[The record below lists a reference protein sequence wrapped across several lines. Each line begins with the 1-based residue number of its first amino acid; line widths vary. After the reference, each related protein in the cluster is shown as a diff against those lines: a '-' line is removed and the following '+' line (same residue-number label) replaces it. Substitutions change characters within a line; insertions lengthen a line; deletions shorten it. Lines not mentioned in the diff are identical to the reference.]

1 MLPDHA
7 PSSLAPVAD
16 YRAPLRDIRFVLDRL
31 TDIEGLCALEAFSH
45 LDPETI
51 MGVIEENGR
60 FTADVIAPLNRS
72 GDVETSRYDA
82 ASASVTTPAG
92 FVDAYRQYVAGGWG
106 GVAFPE
112 TYGGGGFPWLI
123 GIVLQEFI
131 SSANMAF
138 SMAPLLTQGAIDLLM
153 HHGSEQQKETYL
165 TKMVTGEWT
174 GTMNLT
180 EPEAGSDVGAVR
192 TKAVPAPDGSWRIT
206 GTKIYISFG
215 EHDMADNI
223 VHLVLART
231 PDAPPG
237 TKGISCFVVPKF
249 LVDDDGSRGERN
261 DVTCVSIEH
270 KMGIRASPTCVMS
283 YGENGGAVGHLIGEE
298 NQGMRYMFTMM
309 NQARL
314 SVGLEGLALGERA
327 YQDALQYAQER
338 RQGRAPGAPPG
349 EISLIIDLPDVRRML
364 LTMKALID
372 ALRAIIYT
380 NAEAIDLAAHHP
392 DEEVR
397 RRNSEL
403 VELLIPV
410 SKGFGTDMGIEIT
423 SLAIQVYGGMGYI
436 EESGVPQHYRDARIT
451 TIYEGTNGIQAMDL
465 VGRKLSMRAGGVV
478 HDFLADIDA
487 LDGRLEAAGAEFDP
501 VRTQLAAARAVVGD
515 SVAWILEHGAADV
528 RDALAGATPFLRM
541 FGLLVGGRY
550 LAEAALAAHAA
561 QAEDH
566 RDHDHL
572 AARITIARFYAE
584 NLLPAVTGLA
594 PAVRAGHADLYAV
607 GPAALAG

>member
-1 MLPDHA
+1 MLDH
-7 PSSLAPVAD
+7 
-16 YRAPLRDIRFVLDRL
+16 L
-31 TDIEGLCALEAFSH
+31 TDVAGLCELPAFEH
-45 LDPETI
+45 LDPDTI
-51 MGVIEENGR
+51 KGVIEENGR
-60 FTADVIAPLNRS
+60 FTAEVIAPLNRS
-72 GDVETSRYDA
+72 GDLETSRYDVA
-82 ASASVTTPAG
+82 DATVTTPAG
-92 FVDAYRQYVAGGWG
+92 FIDAYQRYVAGGWG
-106 GVAFPE
+106 GVPFPE
-112 TYGGGGFPWLI
+112 VYGGGGFPWLI

-153 HHGSEQQKETYL
+153 HHGSEQQKEIFL

-180 EPEAGSDVGAVR
+180 EPQAGSDVGAVR
-192 TKAVPAPDGSWRIT
+192 TKAVPADDGTWRIT

-249 LVDDDGSRGERN
+249 LVNDDGTLGARN
-261 DVTCVSIEH
+261 DVACLSIEH
-270 KMGIRASPTCVMS
+270 KMGIKASPTCVMS
-283 YGENGGAVGHLIGEE
+283 YGENDGAVGYLIGEE

-309 NQARL
+309 NNARL

-349 EISLIIDLPDVRRML
+349 ETSLIIDLPDVRRML

-372 ALRAIIYT
+372 AIRAIIYT

-392 DEEVR
+392 DDDVR
-397 RRNSEL
+397 QRNAEL

-410 SKGFGTDMGIEIT
+410 SKGFGTDMGIEVT

-465 VGRKLSMRAGGVV
+465 VGRKLPMRGGGVMA
-478 HDFLADIDA
+478 DFLDAVQA
-487 LDGRLEAAGAEFDP
+487 LDARLAAAGDELAP
-501 VRTQLAAARAVVGD
+501 MRTQLAAARVVVAD
-515 SVAWILEHGAADV
+515 TVAWLMEHGMADV

-550 LAEAALAAHAA
+550 LAEAALAAIDTRAVGGGD
-561 QAEDH
+561 E
-566 RDHDHL
+566 HL
-572 AARITIARFYAE
+572 EARVTVARFYAE
-584 NLLPAVTGLA
+584 NLLPAAAGLA
-594 PAVRAGHADLYAV
+594 PAVTAGHADLYAV
-607 GPAALAG
+607 GPDALAG